1 MKPACLLLQKRNAAF
16 ARHRSAGAEKASTAQ
31 EAIMM
36 DQILFWGGLAAAA
49 IICIAGAVFMTVW
62 ALRWKNLQFALERE
76 YGLRPSKK

>member
-1 MKPACLLLQKRNAAF
+1 
-16 ARHRSAGAEKASTAQ
+16 
-31 EAIMM
+31 MM